1 MTSFI
6 KASASFLDDMDD
18 ISGFLGIGLCS
29 LIIMRS
35 VPSWNVGVLLAPSHF
50 SRVVMGQ
57 NFGRIS
63 SLRKELAILNLS
75 SIYKFKKPHKI
86 KGYRIMLSFMLLLSY
101 DRVSYFNVSY
111 FNVILRYRS
120 DMRCMPQLKIPSNI
134 LFHVFILSRDLLD

>member
-1 MTSFI
+1 MRLFSDSVFDFSKLSTSAVSVCRDTKCEMTSFI

-18 ISGFLGIGLCS
+18 ISGFLGICLCS

-35 VPSWNVGVLLAPSHF
+35 GPSWNVGVLLAPSHF

-75 SIYKFKKPHKI
+75 SI
-86 KGYRIMLSFMLLLSY
+86 LSNLEQTCS
-101 DRVSYFNVSY
+101 
-111 FNVILRYRS
+111 
-120 DMRCMPQLKIPSNI
+120 
-134 LFHVFILSRDLLD
+134 